1 MMTRRNEHLEALLTK
16 FKVTAGDGSGFR
28 LIRSAFPGMP
38 ADDLLEIAPRRFTIK
53 LLMSRS
59 AAALPDNADAGTV
72 LEVLQKK
79 GAARRREI
87 ADKLKPGKT
96 ATLSRIR
103 ELVTQGLIE
112 QVGKG
117 PASRHRIK
125 THLT

>member
-1 MMTRRNEHLEALLTK
+1 ML
-16 FKVTAGDGSGFR
+16 
-28 LIRSAFPGMP
+28 

-87 ADKLKPGKT
+87 ADKQKLGKT
-96 ATLSRIR
+96 ATRSRIR
-103 ELVTQGLIE
+103 ELVTHGLIE

>member
-1 MMTRRNEHLEALLTK
+1 ML
-16 FKVTAGDGSGFR
+16 
-28 LIRSAFPGMP
+28 

-79 GAARRREI
+79 GTAR
-87 ADKLKPGKT
+87 
-96 ATLSRIR
+96 SRIR
-103 ELVTQGLIE
+103 ELDTHGLIE

>member
-1 MMTRRNEHLEALLTK
+1 ML
-16 FKVTAGDGSGFR
+16 
-28 LIRSAFPGMP
+28 

-79 GAARRREI
+79 GAAR
-87 ADKLKPGKT
+87 
-96 ATLSRIR
+96 SRIR
-103 ELVTQGLIE
+103 ELVTHGLIE

>member
-1 MMTRRNEHLEALLTK
+1 ML
-16 FKVTAGDGSGFR
+16 
-28 LIRSAFPGMP
+28 

-79 GAARRREI
+79 GAAR
-87 ADKLKPGKT
+87 
-96 ATLSRIR
+96 SRIR
-103 ELVTQGLIE
+103 ELDTNGLIE

>member
-1 MMTRRNEHLEALLTK
+1 ML
-16 FKVTAGDGSGFR
+16 
-28 LIRSAFPGMP
+28 

-87 ADKLKPGKT
+87 ADKQKLGKPPPGPVSGSWSPMDLSSRSARAPLP
-96 ATLSRIR
+96 ATGSKR
-103 ELVTQGLIE
+103 T
-112 QVGKG
+112 
-117 PASRHRIK
+117 
-125 THLT
+125 

>member
-1 MMTRRNEHLEALLTK
+1 ML
-16 FKVTAGDGSGFR
+16 
-28 LIRSAFPGMP
+28 

-79 GAARRREI
+79 GAAR
-87 ADKLKPGKT
+87 
-96 ATLSRIR
+96 SRIR
-103 ELVTQGLIE
+103 ELDTHGPIE